1 MGVPTTS
8 EAEVEV
14 VTNVENDRTAPTNS
28 SSASSYFMA
37 PDNIGSESLTMGG
50 SGRGGVACL
59 RMRNGGGGVFDIFL
73 TADIVM
79 YAPLGDVWM
88 RSQDGE
94 GLSEAM

>member
-8 EAEVEV
+8 EAGVEV
-14 VTNVENDRTAPTNS
+14 VTNVDRTAPTNS

-37 PDNIGSESLTMGG
+37 PDNIGSESLNMVG

>member
-1 MGVPTTS
+1 MGVGT
-8 EAEVEV
+8 EAGVAV
-14 VTNVENDRTAPTNS
+14 VTNVEHDRAAPTNS

-37 PDNIGSESLTMGG
+37 PDNIGSESLNMVG